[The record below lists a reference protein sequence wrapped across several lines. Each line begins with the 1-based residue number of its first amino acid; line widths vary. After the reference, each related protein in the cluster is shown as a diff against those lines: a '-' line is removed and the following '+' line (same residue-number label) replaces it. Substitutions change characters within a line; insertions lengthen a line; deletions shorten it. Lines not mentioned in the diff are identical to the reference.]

1 MHMNAREY
9 SAINSKRG
17 EFTPDE
23 KEHIRKRLDFLIQ
36 MGYIEDGCRY
46 IKNDV
51 EIGGYSGRLDERD
64 SILVIQRNYYDYS
77 GLKEQKR
84 RFMSVMFGVAKIT
97 NIELVVYKKGFH
109 NIFDMDRMERFD
121 LFVDYLEKNLDSILS
136 DKGLFFLRKY
146 HK

>member
-23 KEHIRKRLDFLIQ
+23 KEHIRKRLDFLVQ

-51 EIGGYSGRLDERD
+51 EIGVYSGRLDERD
-64 SILVIQRNYYDYS
+64 SILVIQKNYYDYS

-84 RFMSVMFGVAKIT
+84 RFMSFMFGVTRIT
-97 NIELVVYKKGFH
+97 DIERVVYKNGY
-109 NIFDMDRMERFD
+109 NDIFDKDRMERFD
-121 LFVDYLEKNLDSILS
+121 IFADYLEKNLDSILS
-136 DKGLFFLRKY
+136 DQGRWFLRKF